1 MRIAEA
7 KQKAQS
13 RAAMIDIAAI
23 LGTFTVIFVVVMAIT
38 SVAVE

>member
-7 KQKAQS
+7 RSKAQS
-13 RAAMIDIAAI
+13 KAAMIDIAAI
-23 LGTFTVIFVVVMAIT
+23 LGTFAVIFVVVMAIT